1 MAPYRETGLENCN
14 GYQNTNEPVAYPNCL
29 RSAVN
34 FPLSR
39 RSIQSVSWLSLS
51 RHCPPTFRAGKSL
64 LRIIRCKVR
73 VETCNSCAASARVSS
88 LIWSKF
94 RSIGDQRVNRVLRAK
109 LAGSFR
115 NADANSIAFLT
126 MRFASQSSHE
136 SKSLKYRNGQTLTP
150 QGNAGPQWANSVNEA
165 VI

>member
-1 MAPYRETGLENCN
+1 
-14 GYQNTNEPVAYPNCL
+14 
-29 RSAVN
+29 
-34 FPLSR
+34 
-39 RSIQSVSWLSLS
+39 
-51 RHCPPTFRAGKSL
+51 
-64 LRIIRCKVR
+64 
-73 VETCNSCAASARVSS
+73 VSS